1 MERLVARYLF
11 DPEMTADKMIFL
23 TGPRQVGKTTF
34 ARNWLSSA
42 GCSDMYFNWDDPAII
57 AEYRRNPLFFKN
69 IVEERYKSEPVPI
82 VFDEIHKQKNWRD
95 ILKGFYDSN
104 REKIQLLVTG
114 SSRLGMYRKSGDS
127 LVGRYFSYRMFP
139 LGLAEATV
147 DFSFVLADDLLL
159 ENGDGLLREVRK
171 VDTDKPREALDELIR
186 LGGFPEPFLKA
197 SPKFHR
203 RWQTDYKT
211 LLTKEDV
218 RDLTRIA
225 DIRGLEHLVELL
237 PSKIG
242 APLSVNSL
250 REDLNCHHSTVLNWL
265 EILKEVYLVFTIR
278 PWHRQIQRSLKKEPK
293 LYFYDWS
300 MLQEAG
306 PRFENFIAVSLMRM
320 AARFTETGLGI
331 FEVMYIRDTAKRE
344 VDFVLVK
351 DNKPLALFEAKE
363 GGREITPA
371 IRHFGRLLNLPCYQ
385 IVRDLDRAEAFPDNC
400 FLIPAAEFLMLTG

>member
-11 DPEMTADKMIFL
+11 DPDMTADKMIFL

-34 ARNWLSSA
+34 ARNWLGSA
-42 GCSDMYFNWDDPAII
+42 GCSDMYFNWDDPAVLV
-57 AEYRRNPLFFKN
+57 EYRRNPHFFKN
-69 IVEERYKSEPVPI
+69 IVEERYKGEPVPV

-95 ILKGFYDSN
+95 ILKGFFDSN

-139 LGLAEATV
+139 LGLAEAAA
-147 DFSFVLADDLLL
+147 DFSFVLADDLLI
-159 ENGDGLLREVRK
+159 ENGDGLLRKARQ
-171 VDTDKPREALDELIR
+171 VDSDKTRETLDGLIR

-197 SPKFHR
+197 SMKFHR

-237 PSKIG
+237 PSKVG
-242 APLSVNSL
+242 SPLSVNSL
-250 REDLNCHHSTVLNWL
+250 REDLDCHHSTVLNWI
-265 EILKEVYLVFTIR
+265 EILKEVYLVFTIK

-300 MLQEAG
+300 MLPEAG
-306 PRFENFIAVSLMRM
+306 PRFENFLAVSLMRM

-351 DNKPLALFEAKE
+351 DNNPLALFEAKE

-371 IRHFGRLLNLPCYQ
+371 IRYFGRLLNLPGYQ

-400 FLIPAAEFLMLTG
+400 FLIPAAAFLMLTG

>member
-1 MERLVARYLF
+1 MARYLF

>member
-1 MERLVARYLF
+1 MERLVSQYLF

-34 ARNWLSSA
+34 ARNWLNSA
-42 GCSDMYFNWDDPAII
+42 GCDDTYFNWDDPSVIV
-57 AEYRRNPLFFKN
+57 EYRRNPLFFKN
-69 IVEERYKSEPVPI
+69 IVEERFKGKPVPV

-127 LVGRYFSYRMFP
+127 LIGRYFSYRMFP
-139 LGLAEATV
+139 VGLPEAV
-147 DFSFVLADDLLL
+147 ADLSFVLIDDRLI
-159 ENGDGLLREVRK
+159 ENGDILLREARK
-171 VDTDKPREALDELIR
+171 VDTVKTRGSLDELIR
-186 LGGFPEPFLKA
+186 FGGFPEPFLKA

-218 RDLTRIA
+218 RDLSRIA

-237 PSKIG
+237 PSRVG
-242 APLSVNSL
+242 SPLSVNSL
-250 REDLNCHHSTVLNWL
+250 REDLSVHHSTISKWIDV
-265 EILKEVYLVFTIR
+265 LKEVYLVFTIR

-293 LYFYDWS
+293 LYFFDWS
-300 MLQEAG
+300 LLPDSGA
-306 PRFENFIAVSLMRM
+306 RYENLLAVSLVKM
-320 AARFTETGLGI
+320 ATRFTETGLGT
-331 FEVMYIRDTAKRE
+331 FEIMYIRDTAKRE

-351 DNKPLALFEAKE
+351 DGKPLALFEAKE
-363 GGREITPA
+363 GGREIAPD
-371 IRHFGRLLNLPCYQ
+371 ISYFGRMLNLPCYQ
-385 IVRDLDRAEAFPDNC
+385 IIRDLDGAEAFQGNC
-400 FLIPAAEFLMLTG
+400 FLLPASAFLMLTG